1 MTAQKARVEAP
12 PLPNP
17 ARRAISGHS
26 STVQPHPQ
34 SSKSSAPNNDNLP
47 VLRRGRTRHQP
58 SLDTFAVSNPKSQHR
73 TSSPPAPVRA
83 STPRVDDDS
92 LDVFEYDLD
101 KDPTEET
108 YVFRDQLHERSPFS
122 ALLSARFIH
131 ANFEKTSDL
140 TAFNDEL
147 SNCEGD
153 PVTEF
158 IEPDA
163 LGSVGPHD
171 SVTPPYALD
180 STTVLGNSD
189 PTPTPDYCDLGLE
202 GASHV
207 MDPFTVLTMDDVI
220 NHQPWGSDT
229 EPAIDPS
236 ILRSTPVLSQ
246 LRPPPSSPTP
256 FRDFHSWKRARTPSP
271 PLTKSALMIRIPPV
285 TTASTFGLSTAR
297 TPREAESDLGGG
309 GGKAKFYKKGALQAP
324 PHLSSSQLRR
334 SVSAKTS
341 EGIHIS
347 RQLSPD
353 QVGSTGTPLSESST
367 SDFLA
372 AGATSKSSLAVPN
385 GATDEDA
392 TVISSGSD
400 SPPRVSGASAVT
412 SRKGKSRASQKG
424 PYRIIAVNEL
434 SPCHQCRHSTSYPKM
449 CCHVCSKLYCI
460 SCIVKRCASP
470 C

>member
-1 MTAQKARVEAP
+1 MTTQRARVEAP

-26 STVQPHPQ
+26 STVQPHLQ

-47 VLRRGRTRHQP
+47 VLERGKTRP
-58 SLDTFAVSNPKSQHR
+58 SLDAFLVSNPKSLHR
-73 TSSPPAPVRA
+73 ISLPPASVRA

-101 KDPTEET
+101 RDPTEET
-108 YVFRDQLHERSPFS
+108 YLFRDQFHERSHLS
-122 ALLSARFIH
+122 AILSARFIH

-180 STTVLGNSD
+180 SATVLGNSD
-189 PTPTPDYCDLGLE
+189 PTPTPDYCDLDLE
-202 GASHV
+202 GAAHV

-220 NHQPWGSDT
+220 NRQPWGSDT

-236 ILRSTPVLSQ
+236 TLRSTPVPPQ
-246 LRPPPSSPTP
+246 LHPPSSSPTP
-256 FRDFHSWKRARTPSP
+256 FRNFHSRKRARTPSP
-271 PLTKSALMIRIPPV
+271 PLAKSALTIRIPPGAS
-285 TTASTFGLSTAR
+285 ASTFGLSTVR
-297 TPREAESDLGGG
+297 SPREVKSDLGGG
-309 GGKAKFYKKGALQAP
+309 GGKAKFYKKGALQTP

-334 SVSAKTS
+334 SVSGKTS
-341 EGIHIS
+341 ESIHIS
-347 RQLSPD
+347 RQLSPS
-353 QVGSTGTPLSESST
+353 QVGSTGSPLSESSA

-372 AGATSKSSLAVPN
+372 AGATSTSSLAAPN
-385 GATDEDA
+385 EATNEDA
-392 TVISSGSD
+392 TVISSGSG
-400 SPPRVSGASAVT
+400 SPPRANGARAVT
-412 SRKGKSRASQKG
+412 SRKGKDRASQKG
-424 PYRIIAVNEL
+424 PYRIRAVNEL
-434 SPCHQCRHSTSYPKM
+434 SHCHQCRRSTPHPKM
-449 CCHVCSKLYCI
+449 RCHVCPKLYCI